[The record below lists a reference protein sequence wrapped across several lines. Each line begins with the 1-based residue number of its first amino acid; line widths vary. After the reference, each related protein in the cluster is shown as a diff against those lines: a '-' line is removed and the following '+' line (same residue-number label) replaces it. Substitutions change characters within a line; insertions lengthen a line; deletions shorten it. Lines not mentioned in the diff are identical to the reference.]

1 LKINISHIPEDG
13 LKLQFD
19 KNGEWFHSLLSASEK
34 NVLSLQ
40 RVDVVCSVRKLKET
54 VFVEG
59 RLETTIATN
68 CCRCLEPCNFTLESN
83 FKYTLMPVQKQ
94 LKEEQEL
101 NSDELELV
109 FYEDDVLDLDTLIF
123 EQIMLQIPMKV
134 LCKDTCKGLCP
145 HCGKDLNMASCNC
158 PSGIVDER
166 LAVLQKFKKEN

>member
-1 LKINISHIPEDG
+1 MNISHIPEDG
-13 LKLQFD
+13 LELQFD

-40 RVDVVCSVRKLKET
+40 RVGVVCSVRNLKET

-59 RLETTIATN
+59 RLETAIAMN
-68 CCRCLEPCNFTLESN
+68 CCRCLEPNEFTVKSN
-83 FKYTLMPVQKQ
+83 FKYTFMPVQKQ

-109 FYEDDVLDLDTLIF
+109 FYEDDVLDLDTLVF
-123 EQIMLQIPMKV
+123 EQIMLHIPMKV

-145 HCGKDLNMASCNC
+145 ICGKDLNMASCNC